1 MIELSTLNYN
11 KTRTKTCIDVQQ
23 KGNLWKRERGR
34 GQTGREKGNDTKSV
48 TQKAL
53 PKVNHGIEGFAG
65 RIKKIMLSLKYPD
78 TLTRQSPIQQTL
90 FPILLNC

>member
-1 MIELSTLNYN
+1 MYRCAAKGELMEE
-11 KTRTKTCIDVQQ
+11 REREI
-23 KGNLWKRERGR
+23 KRERGR
-34 GQTGREKGNDTKSV
+34 GQTGREKGNDTKRV